1 LSAFKTFLVIIL
13 SFIGPSK
20 DFLLYDISFTEIA
33 FPISIQSTLLQQKM
47 VSYYFIIDPQSKIFH
62 FTLKLKMS

>member
-33 FPISIQSTLLQQKM
+33 FPIPIQSTLLQQKM
-47 VSYYFIIDPQSKIFH
+47 VSYYFIIDP
-62 FTLKLKMS
+62 